1 MPNQVA
7 YNPQKDEEEEEYS
20 INKTP
25 QTQQP
30 ALAPDGRPLPKWV
43 KQLFDDK
50 NPVSNLQ
57 DDSSVADGVR
67 RSKRIEEQKRAS
79 EHIVNMALMAD
90 IMQVQEPTLIEEAMS
105 LLEWRSAM
113 QEKYDS
119 IMKNDTWELVD
130 QPKCKKVIGTKWVW
144 KTKCK
149 ADGSME
155 KYKVRL
161 VA

>member
-1 MPNQVA
+1 MEQPHALENMKSSMLSSEEGVAYLVPNQVA

-25 QTQQP
+25 QTKQP

-67 RSKRIEEQKRAS
+67 RSRRIEEQKRAS

-105 LLEWRSAM
+105 RPE
-113 QEKYDS
+113 
-119 IMKNDTWELVD
+119 
-130 QPKCKKVIGTKWVW
+130 
-144 KTKCK
+144 
-149 ADGSME
+149 
-155 KYKVRL
+155 
-161 VA
+161 